1 MAELAGNDSGWKLTT
16 PVMPVLSLLKVQI
29 PSTLS
34 TLSKKWRLLSCG
46 VLHPKIFM
54 SFNDLLNPEE
64 EAYVVDHATDKG
76 IFDAAINIK
85 AAKNVSTS
93 HTPDDDERLKK
104 PLGIIQ
110 WILMT
115 SFKCSFQW
123 ICWDASHCLKDTHIG
138 TVSSQSLLVVHL
150 NWYYIMILT
159 CSFCYFGWLARKPLH
174 GSLVANLPLFSS

>member
-1 MAELAGNDSGWKLTT
+1 
-16 PVMPVLSLLKVQI
+16 MPVLSLLKMQI
-29 PSTLS
+29 PS

-115 SFKCSFQW
+115 SFKCSFQ
-123 ICWDASHCLKDTHIG
+123 
-138 TVSSQSLLVVHL
+138 
-150 NWYYIMILT
+150 
-159 CSFCYFGWLARKPLH
+159 
-174 GSLVANLPLFSS
+174 